1 LYGCFG
7 IADDGLRW
15 PWLDHTTSIRAAAFT
30 GVIRWF
36 SIPHRLTDVLPKH
49 HMASDQL
56 SIPIPIGIRVDDKTE
71 GGGLGGRDCGRHIRR
86 LVISQ

>member
-1 LYGCFG
+1 
-7 IADDGLRW
+7 
-15 PWLDHTTSIRAAAFT
+15 
-30 GVIRWF
+30 
-36 SIPHRLTDVLPKH
+36 
-49 HMASDQL
+49 MASDQL